1 MVLKVGG
8 TVEDAANSIHKDFG
22 QKLKFAKVWGEGKF
36 DGQRVKADYALTDG
50 DIVEFRTLS
59 IILLALMIVFHVG
72 AGFID
77 NQGMYKFYVALPYVF
92 AFFPLLYLAL
102 GVFHLPVETR
112 DYRRDEIG
120 LSFDRIKTTSRVL
133 AILVGIGVLGG
144 IIYLLF
150 FAARSDVP
158 FELLFLLLEVLTFL
172 LVFLLIR
179 LQRRVLI
186 QNLTSKPAQE
196 N

>member
-1 MVLKVGG
+1 MRKYSEDYE
-8 TVEDAANSIHKDFG
+8 TVVTTDEKGRERETAVYRGDF
-22 QKLKFAKVWGEGKF
+22 FNVSF
-36 DGQRVKADYALTDG
+36 TNG

-102 GVFHLPVETR
+102 GVFHLPGETR
-112 DYRRDEIG
+112 NYRRDEIG

-158 FELLFLLLEVLTFL
+158 FELLFLLLEVLTFFM
-172 LVFLLIR
+172 VFLLIR

-186 QNLTSKPAQE
+186 QNLTSKHAQE
-196 N
+196 DLKTTNPLY

>member
-1 MVLKVGG
+1 MRKYSEDYE
-8 TVEDAANSIHKDFG
+8 TVVTTDEKGRERETAVYRGDF
-22 QKLKFAKVWGEGKF
+22 FNVSF
-36 DGQRVKADYALTDG
+36 TNG

-77 NQGMYKFYVALPYVF
+77 NQGMYKLYLALPYVF
-92 AFFPLLYLAL
+92 AFSPLLYLAL
-102 GVFHLPVETR
+102 GVFHLPEETR
-112 DYRRDEIG
+112 NYRRDEIG

-172 LVFLLIR
+172 MVFLLIR

-186 QNLTSKPAQE
+186 QNLTSKHAQE
-196 N
+196 DLKTTNPLY